1 MPMNNQTLNPMMVAR
16 LCSEPWL
23 VSAPILDAITA
34 DPMAFLRTYA
44 AMPQADKAKE
54 KDGPQYE
61 VVDGVAIIR
70 AEGMMISKWSRLLN
84 DWGIVSTD
92 VLADTVTAAAYDP
105 AVAGIMLVID
115 SPGGMVTGVPEAARA
130 VRNAATMKPTLAY
143 NDGMMDS
150 AAYWI
155 GSQATAIYSTESGRT
170 GSIGAYL
177 AFMDFSKL
185 AESVGIKVE
194 VIRSAPHKGMGTPG
208 TSLSDADRTAL
219 QTRIDT
225 LGNDFIRAVMDA
237 RTQIADGHFN
247 GLDFDATTAQKG
259 GLIEG
264 VKTRSE
270 ALAYLK
276 ADIETQRL
284 GGSSK

>member
-1 MPMNNQTLNPMMVAR
+1 MNDKLLNPMMIAR

-44 AMPQADKAKE
+44 AMPAADKAKP

-61 VVDGVAIIR
+61 VIDRVAVIR
-70 AEGMMISKWSRLLN
+70 AEGMMIAKWSPLLN

-92 VLADTVTAAAYDP
+92 VLTDAINQAANDSS
-105 AVAGIMLVID
+105 VAGIMLVID
-115 SPGGMVTGVPEAARA
+115 SPGGMVTGVPEAAAA
-130 VRNAATMKPTLAY
+130 VRNAALRKPVLAY

-177 AFMDFSKL
+177 AFMDFSKM
-185 AESVGIKVE
+185 AESIGIKVE

-208 TSLSDADRTAL
+208 TALTDEDRTAL

-225 LGNDFIRAVMDA
+225 LGNDFITAVMNA
-237 RTQIADGHFN
+237 RPNVTDGHFN
-247 GLDFDATTAQKG
+247 GLDFDAKTAQVG

-264 VKTRSE
+264 VKTRGE

-284 GGSSK
+284 GGSGK

>member
-1 MPMNNQTLNPMMVAR
+1 
-16 LCSEPWL
+16 
-23 VSAPILDAITA
+23 
-34 DPMAFLRTYA
+34 
-44 AMPQADKAKE
+44 
-54 KDGPQYE
+54 
-61 VVDGVAIIR
+61 
-70 AEGMMISKWSRLLN
+70 
-84 DWGIVSTD
+84 
-92 VLADTVTAAAYDP
+92 
-105 AVAGIMLVID
+105 MLVID
-115 SPGGMVTGVPEAARA
+115 SPGGMVTGVPEAAAA
-130 VRNAATMKPTLAY
+130 VRNAALSKPVLAY

-177 AFMDFSKL
+177 AFMDFSKM

-208 TSLSDADRTAL
+208 TSLTDEDRTAL

-225 LGNDFIRAVMDA
+225 LGNDFISAVMNA
-237 RTQIADGHFN
+237 RPDVTDGHFN
-247 GLDFDATTAQKG
+247 GLDFDAKTAQVG

-264 VKTRSE
+264 VKTRGE

-284 GGSSK
+284 GGSGK

>member
-1 MPMNNQTLNPMMVAR
+1 MNDKPLNPMMIAR

-34 DPMAFLRTYA
+34 DPLAFLRTYA
-44 AMPQADKAKE
+44 AMPSADKANS

-61 VVDGVAIIR
+61 IIDRVAVIR
-70 AEGMMISKWSRLLN
+70 AEGMMIAKWSTLLN
-84 DWGIVSTD
+84 AWGIVSTD
-92 VLADTVTAAAYDP
+92 VLTDAMNQAANDS

-115 SPGGMVTGVPEAARA
+115 SPGGMVTGVPEAAAA
-130 VRNAATMKPTLAY
+130 VRGAASRKPVLAY

-155 GSQATAIYSTESGRT
+155 GSQATAVYSTESGRT

-177 AFMDFSKL
+177 AFMDFSKM

-208 TSLSDADRTAL
+208 TSLTDEDRTAL
-219 QTRIDT
+219 QARIDT
-225 LGNDFIRAVMDA
+225 LGNDFINAVMTA
-237 RTQIADGHFN
+237 RPYTKDGHFN
-247 GLDFDATTAQKG
+247 GLDFDATAAQNG

-264 VKTRSE
+264 VKTRGE
-270 ALAYLK
+270 AMALLVAG
-276 ADIETQRL
+276 TQTTGRR
-284 GGSSK
+284 

>member
-1 MPMNNQTLNPMMVAR
+1 
-16 LCSEPWL
+16 
-23 VSAPILDAITA
+23 
-34 DPMAFLRTYA
+34 
-44 AMPQADKAKE
+44 
-54 KDGPQYE
+54 
-61 VVDGVAIIR
+61 
-70 AEGMMISKWSRLLN
+70 MISKWSPRLN

-130 VRNAATMKPTLAY
+130 VRNAALIKPTLAY

-155 GSQATAIYSTESGRT
+155 GSQATHIYSTESGRT

-177 AFMDFSKL
+177 AFMDFSKW

-208 TSLSDADRTAL
+208 TSLTDEDRTAL

-225 LGNDFIRAVMDA
+225 LGNDFIRAVMNA
-237 RTQIADGHFN
+237 RPDITDGHFN
-247 GLDFDATTAQKG
+247 GLDFDTTAAQNG

-264 VKTRSE
+264 VKTRGE

-284 GGSSK
+284 GGNSK